1 MSGAG
6 FGDYVNDA
14 TMLEWHFPENA
25 AVHTHTQVTS
35 ILSTCIILH
44 TAVKSRNV
52 CRDGRLACLAGY
64 VASV

>member
-1 MSGAG
+1 MGMKQRG
-6 FGDYVNDA
+6 WNGIFLK
-14 TMLEWHFPENA
+14 MLLY
-25 AVHTHTQVTS
+25 THTQVTS